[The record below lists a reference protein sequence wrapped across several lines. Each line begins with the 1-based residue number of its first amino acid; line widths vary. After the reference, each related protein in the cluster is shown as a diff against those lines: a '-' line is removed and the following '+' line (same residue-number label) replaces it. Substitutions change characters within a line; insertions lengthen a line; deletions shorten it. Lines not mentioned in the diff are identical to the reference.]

1 MDLTLKPFPII
12 GVGASAGGIHALE
25 GLFRGIGPSPDV
37 AFVVVTHLNPTR
49 ESALHEVLERYTSLP
64 IVVAKH
70 NMAVEVNQVYV
81 MPPNAVLTIERRIL
95 KIAPVDLRVRSRKP
109 IDVFLSSLA
118 QDCGEYAISI
128 VLSGGDGDGT
138 LGTKSIKERGGIT
151 FAQTYDEHGPD
162 QPSMPQTAIATGVI
176 DFAIPVTDMGN
187 KIAALLRDIG
197 TLDQLASSLDHEEQR
212 AALNSARTEI
222 CNIILEQ
229 LGHDF
234 SGYKAKTFLRRIAR
248 RMQVT
253 QHASIEVYI
262 AHLHQNPKEVVS
274 LFRDLLINVTNFFR
288 DADAFEKLAKLVVP
302 KLFENKTTEDTIR
315 IWVPGCAT
323 GEEVYSLAM
332 LMQEH
337 MKTVDA
343 KPRVQI
349 FATDIDDNAL
359 SVARAARYPE
369 ALLDNVSPERRSQFF
384 TSDNGSFVIKKEVRD
399 LCIFSPHSIIKDPP
413 FSRIDLV
420 SCRNLLIYFG
430 NEIQSRVIPLF
441 HYALK
446 PDSFLFLGTAENVT
460 HFGELFVPLERKSR
474 IFRRREDVPK
484 TRLPAMLS
492 DTRSTLETA
501 LSVQKKQGGSI
512 AFRNAVENRILERF
526 SPAHVI
532 VDRQGNIV
540 FYSART
546 GKYLEPSAGVPNRQL
561 VTMARRGL
569 RLELGAAFRLTVETG
584 ERTVRPHVAVDGDDA
599 RVQMV
604 TITAEIFRD
613 GHSEEPL
620 YLVLFTDEGPTI
632 SRQESLTPHY
642 DSANSATLHLEN
654 ELRDTRER
662 LQSLVEEY
670 ETALEELK
678 TSNEELVSLNEE
690 LQSTNEELEASKEEL
705 QSLNEELQTINQELS
720 GKVEALDHANGDLR
734 NLFHSTKVATIFL
747 DRELVIRTFTPAVST
762 IFNLLDSDR
771 GRPITDLSSKLHLP
785 SLRDDI
791 DVVFNTGK
799 TLERQ
804 IVSAEDHSHFLM
816 KLAPYKS
823 MLEETDGVVISFID
837 VTSLT
842 NAEANQRVL
851 IAELQH
857 RTRNLLA
864 VVRSIAGQTVK
875 TSGSLDEF
883 RENFNDRLS
892 ALSRVQNLLSSFDG
906 EPITIGG
913 LIKMELSAL
922 NAAHDG
928 KRIVVNGPEIPLKPS
943 MVRTLALAIHE
954 LATNALKYGALA
966 SDEGQLSVGWED
978 ISDDSG
984 RSMKLVW
991 AETGM
996 NLTPGTP
1003 PPANSGFG
1011 RELIEQALPYQLG
1024 AKTQYEIAA
1033 DGVRCTIVIAL
1044 PQQYPETST

>member
-1 MDLTLKPFPII
+1 MDVTLQPFPVI
-12 GVGASAGGIHALE
+12 GIGASAGGIHALE
-25 GLFRGIGPSPDV
+25 GLFRGIGPTPGV
-37 AFVVVTHLNPTR
+37 AFVVVTHLNPAR
-49 ESALHEVLERYTSLP
+49 ESALHEVLERYTTLP
-64 IVVAKH
+64 IVIAKH
-70 NMAVEVNQVYV
+70 DMAVAVNHVYV
-81 MPPNAVLTIERRIL
+81 MPPNAVLTIENRAL

-162 QPSMPQTAIATGVI
+162 QPSMPQTAIATGII
-176 DFAIPVTDMGN
+176 DFAIPVTAMGE
-187 KIAALLRDIG
+187 KIAELSQDLG
-197 TLDQLASSLDHEEQR
+197 TLDKLARSFDQEEKRGALDVVRSEVCSIIR
-212 AALNSARTEI
+212 A
-222 CNIILEQ
+222 Q

-253 QHASIEVYI
+253 QIESMDSYI
-262 AHLHQNPKEVVS
+262 AHLKQNPKEVVS

-288 DADAFEKLAKLVVP
+288 DTDAFEKLATVVVP
-302 KLFENKTTEDTIR
+302 KLFENKTSENTIR

-332 LMQEH
+332 LMHEH
-337 MKTVDA
+337 MRNIDS

-359 SVARAARYPE
+359 SVARTARYPE
-369 ALLDNVSPERRSQFF
+369 ALLENVSAERRRQFF
-384 TSDNGSFVIKKEVRD
+384 TSDNGSYVIKKEVRD

-430 NEIQSRVIPLF
+430 KEIQNQVIPLF

-446 PDSFLFLGTAENVT
+446 PNSFLFLGTAENVT
-460 HFGELFVPLERKSR
+460 HFSELFVPLERKSR

-492 DTRSTLETA
+492 ETRSTLDTA
-501 LSVQKKQGGSI
+501 LSNQKKHRGSI
-512 AFRNAVENRILERF
+512 AFRSAVESRILERF

-532 VDRQGNIV
+532 VDQQGNIV

-546 GKYLEPSAGVPNRQL
+546 GKYLEPSVGIPNRQL
-561 VTMARRGL
+561 ITMARRGL
-569 RLELGAAFRLTVETG
+569 RLELGAALRLAVETG
-584 ERTVRPHVAVDGDDA
+584 ERSVRPHVAVDGDDG

-604 TITAEIFRD
+604 TITAEPFWE

-620 YLVLFTDEGPTI
+620 YLVLFNDEGPTI
-632 SRQESLTPHY
+632 SRQESLTRHY
-642 DSANSATLHLEN
+642 DSTTSATLQLEN

-734 NLFHSTKVATIFL
+734 NLFHSTRVATIFL
-747 DRELVIRTFTPAVST
+747 DRDLVIRTFTPAVSA
-762 IFNLLDSDR
+762 IFNLLESDR
-771 GRPITDLSSKLHLP
+771 GRPITDMSSKLHLP

-791 DVVFNTGK
+791 DVVFNTGR

-804 IVSAEDHSHFLM
+804 IVNAEDHSHILM

-823 MLEETDGVVISFID
+823 LLEETDGVVISFID

-864 VVRSIAGQTVK
+864 VVRSIAGQTVR
-875 TSGSLDEF
+875 TSGTLDEF

-892 ALSRVQNLLSSFDG
+892 ALSRVQSLLSSFDG

-913 LIKMELSAL
+913 LIHMELSAL

-928 KRIVVNGPEIPLKPS
+928 NRIMVSGPDIALRPS

-966 SDEGQLSVGWED
+966 GETGQLSIVWED
-978 ISDDSG
+978 VTDESG
-984 RSMKLVW
+984 RNMKLVW
-991 AETGM
+991 AETGL
-996 NLTPGTP
+996 NLTPGSELP
-1003 PPANSGFG
+1003 PNSGFG
-1011 RELIEQALPYQLG
+1011 RELIEHALPYQLG
-1024 AKTQYEIAA
+1024 AKTHYEIAA
-1033 DGVRCTIVIAL
+1033 DGVQCSIVIAL
-1044 PQQYPETST
+1044 PQQTSETPS